1 MLVYIGNVNS
11 GFINHEPLFSSV
23 CTVSI
28 RLYIY
33 VYLYPYLGSTPLSF
47 TKRWFINVH
56 FKEKT
61 AINPHTFPM
70 EFPHAFSRLES
81 PMALRPRVVTLEG
94 EVIAPNGN
102 MSSLEALVI
111 G

>member
-1 MLVYIGNVNS
+1 MYSQYQVIYIY
-11 GFINHEPLFSSV
+11 I
-23 CTVSI
+23 
-28 RLYIY
+28 YIY